1 MFARLYKS
9 AKAIFNDSA
18 EVENKKPNR
27 NSKLLRD
34 ETMVTTR
41 QKDTQ
46 APADHGIE
54 EDDTINV
61 YVPSSISKGQRK
73 GTKRT
78 SSSEEDEAE
87 YVPPSTRKRKRLPVR
102 AKDVESPDPAK
113 TRPVVEIPAKKISP
127 EPDHVNIF
135 TTEDAE
141 EGMEDKNDQGEEH
154 DAAAAEI
161 LEKSSHRRLGS
172 EPVEDEFFSTARE
185 QVNEE
190 NAISKPSVDSR
201 VIQDSEDED
210 SDDDAPE
217 AVGMQEAAKSVKM
230 KEEEAARV
238 VKE

>member
-9 AKAIFNDSA
+9 ARAIFTDSA
-18 EVENKKPNR
+18 EVENTKPNR
-27 NSKLLRD
+27 YSKLLRD

-46 APADHGIE
+46 APANHGIE
-54 EDDTINV
+54 EDDSINV
-61 YVPSSISKGQRK
+61 YVPSSISKRQRK

-78 SSSEEDEAE
+78 SSSEEDEAD

-102 AKDVESPDPAK
+102 AKDVESPDPGK

-127 EPDHVNIF
+127 EPDYVNTF
-135 TTEDAE
+135 TTEEAE

-154 DAAAAEI
+154 DAAATDI
-161 LEKSSHRRLGS
+161 LEKSNHRRFGS
-172 EPVEDEFFSTARE
+172 EPAEDEFFSTARG

-190 NAISKPSVDSR
+190 NAMSEPAVDSR
-201 VIQDSEDED
+201 VIQDSEDEV

-217 AVGMQEAAKSVKM
+217 AVGMQEAAKSAKI
-230 KEEEAARV
+230 KEEKAARV

>member
-9 AKAIFNDSA
+9 AKAIFTDSA
-18 EVENKKPNR
+18 EVEDTKPNR
-27 NSKLLRD
+27 NSRLLRD

-41 QKDTQ
+41 QKDSQ
-46 APADHGIE
+46 ATADHGIE
-54 EDDTINV
+54 EDVSINV
-61 YVPSSISKGQRK
+61 YVPSSISKRQRK
-73 GTKRT
+73 GAERT

-102 AKDVESPDPAK
+102 AKDVESPDPGK

-127 EPDHVNIF
+127 EPDHVDMPMNG
-135 TTEDAE
+135 EAE
-141 EGMEDKNDQGEEH
+141 KGMGDKIAPGEEN
-154 DAAAAEI
+154 DAAKAEI
-161 LEKSSHRRLGS
+161 PENLNHHRFGC
-172 EPVEDEFFSTARE
+172 EPAEDEFFSTARE
-185 QVNEE
+185 QVNEK
-190 NAISKPSVDSR
+190 NAMSKPAMDSR

-210 SDDDAPE
+210 SDDDTPE

>member
-102 AKDVESPDPAK
+102 AKDVESPD
-113 TRPVVEIPAKKISP
+113 
-127 EPDHVNIF
+127 PDHVNIF